1 MPTYK
6 MLQIDDPIKA
16 GDELWN
22 PDENVWVPSV
32 AWGSHFRE
40 TDMKLGYFY
49 RRRDRRTY
57 ILVMAPDTNQDDQ
70 FESGLSVEVDKDG
83 HMILDAGPDTIYVPV
98 TYAQALI
105 DAIKEVA
112 GLE

>member
-1 MPTYK
+1 
-6 MLQIDDPIKA
+6 MLQIGDEIKA
-16 GDELWN
+16 GDEYLQSGQWKRSKKAIGETVN
-22 PDENVWVPSV
+22 PYDMERGWVW
-32 AWGSHFRE
+32 
-40 TDMKLGYFY
+40 
-49 RRRDRRTY
+49 RRPERRTY

-98 TYAQALI
+98 TYAQSLV